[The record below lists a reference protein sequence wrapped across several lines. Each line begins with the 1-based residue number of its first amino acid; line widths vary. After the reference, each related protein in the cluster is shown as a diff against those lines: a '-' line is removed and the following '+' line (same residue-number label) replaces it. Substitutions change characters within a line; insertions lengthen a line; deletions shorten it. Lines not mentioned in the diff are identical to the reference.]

1 MDSKLIVIAI
11 GGNSLIEDS
20 RHVTVSAQAEAAAK
34 TAHHIAKLIKEG
46 HKVVIAHGNGPQ
58 VGQKD
63 SSHSSSGQLRRRHP
77 GCDRIPAAA
86 GSFQ

>member
-34 TAHHIAKLIKEG
+34 TAHHIAKLIKESSG
-46 HKVVIAHGNGPQ
+46 RLYPPESGVC
-58 VGQKD
+58 QKD
-63 SSHSSSGQLRRRHP
+63 SSHRSSGQLCRRYP